1 MLKSTNKKPK
11 SKYRIALIVPTLGA
25 GGAERIMSF
34 IAQHIDKDRF
44 KATLV
49 VVGNKTDAVYKVK
62 DIDVIFFN
70 KPRVRH
76 AFPHLFK
83 LLLTHKFH
91 LVFSTMGHVNV
102 IMALYSVFFPK
113 RRFVG
118 RETMIRSTSFL
129 YKPPKKGYLHID
141 KPQKVFLDAIICQ
154 SLDMKKDLVEYY
166 KFPPKKLIVINNPI
180 TSQFTLKDDCKT
192 ANRIQLITI
201 GRLTKIKGQLRIIQL
216 LGKLDIP
223 FAYTLIG
230 SGPELAKIRTTAI
243 DLGISDHIEY
253 IAYTENVEHYLQ
265 KSDIYL
271 QGSYSE
277 GFPNALLE
285 SCAVGTPVIAYFAP
299 GGTQEIIVPGVNG
312 YIARTEDE
320 YLDYIRKI
328 HREQPMDPCTIR
340 NSVMERFSA
349 SKIIGQYEQLFVKL
363 IDGTQ

>member
-1 MLKSTNKKPK
+1 M
-11 SKYRIALIVPTLGA
+11 IVPTLGA

-34 IAQHIDKDRF
+34 IAQNIDKDRF

-49 VVGNKTDAVYKVK
+49 VVGSKNEAVYSVK

-70 KPRVRH
+70 KARVRQ

-91 LVFSTMGHVNV
+91 LVFSTMGHVNI

-113 RRFVG
+113 RRFIG

-141 KPQKVFLDAIICQ
+141 KPQKVLLDAIICQ
-154 SLDMKKDLVEYY
+154 SLDMKKDLIENY
-166 KFPPKKLIVINNPI
+166 KFPEEKLIVINNPI
-180 TSQFTLKDDCKT
+180 TSQFTLKEHPKPGKKI
-192 ANRIQLITI
+192 RLVTI
-201 GRLTKIKGQLRIIQL
+201 GRLIKIKGQLRIIQM

-223 FAYTLIG
+223 FSYTLIG
-230 SGPELAKIRTTAI
+230 SGPELAEIKKTAI

-253 IAYTENVEHYLQ
+253 IAFTKNVEQYLQ

-285 SCAVGTPVIAYFAP
+285 SCAVGTPVIAYYAP

-312 YIARTEDE
+312 YIAQTEE
-320 YLDYIRKI
+320 EFLEYIRKI
-328 HREQPMDPCTIR
+328 HREQPMDPCDIR
-340 NSVMERFSA
+340 NSVMDRFSA
-349 SKIIGQYEQLFVKL
+349 SIIIGQYEQLFVQL